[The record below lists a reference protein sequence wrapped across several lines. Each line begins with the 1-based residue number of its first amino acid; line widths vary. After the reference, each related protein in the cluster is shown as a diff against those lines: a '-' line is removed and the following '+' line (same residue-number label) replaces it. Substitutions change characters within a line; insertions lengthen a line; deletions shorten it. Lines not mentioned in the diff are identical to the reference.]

1 MQEADGIEHRQGR
14 LLEGI
19 DQALERRIGGA
30 AAIGMAAHTI
40 NDHEQRSL
48 IGGGDGH
55 SVLVVLTITDQT

>member
-1 MQEADGIEHRQGR
+1 
-14 LLEGI
+14 
-19 DQALERRIGGA
+19 
-30 AAIGMAAHTI
+30 MAAHTI